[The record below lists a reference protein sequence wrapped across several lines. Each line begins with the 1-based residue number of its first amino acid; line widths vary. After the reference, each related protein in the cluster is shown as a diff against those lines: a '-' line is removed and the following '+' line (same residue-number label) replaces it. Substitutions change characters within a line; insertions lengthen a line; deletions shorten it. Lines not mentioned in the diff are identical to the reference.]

1 MRVTFVME
9 QHIGH
14 QTYYQNLRRG
24 VEQDGKITAVWM
36 PVTYNGASNLLTR
49 LPGISNSLRGTLQ
62 GMIQVRRA
70 LSGGHYDV
78 AFFNTQVPAA
88 LAARKVRRRPYVLAS
103 DITPIQ
109 YDGMSHL
116 YGHQPDKAGLLASY
130 KHRINVGLMRGAAR
144 ILPWSHW
151 TRDSLIR
158 DYGVSAER
166 IDVVPPGVDLQLWKP
181 ANTERRAGPL
191 RILFV
196 GGDLYR
202 KGGATLLET
211 FRMLPRG
218 SAELHLVTRSQITP
232 EEGVHTYYT
241 MRPNSPELIA
251 LYQSA
256 DVFVLPT
263 EAEAFGIAAIE
274 ASAAGL
280 AIIATAVGGL
290 ADVVSDGETGFLVKP
305 HDVTNLHALLGRL
318 ADKPELRVRMG
329 RAARQRAE
337 TYFDAQ
343 RNAARVIEH
352 LRAAVTEAAATRAG
366 ASPISNHR

>member
-1 MRVTFVME
+1 MHVTFIME

-24 VEQDGKITAVWM
+24 VEQDGKIEATWV
-36 PVTYNGASNLLTR
+36 PITYSGANKLLER
-49 LPGISNSLRGTLQ
+49 IPGLPAGLRGTLQ
-62 GMIQVRRA
+62 GMIQVRQA
-70 LSGGHYDV
+70 ISKGAYDV

-88 LAARKVRRRPYVLAS
+88 LAASQVQRRLYVLAT

-116 YGHQPDKAGLLASY
+116 YGHKADKAGILSNY
-130 KHRINVGLMRGAAR
+130 KHRVNVALFRGAAR

-151 TRDSLIR
+151 TRDSLIS
-158 DYGVSAER
+158 DYGVEPGR
-166 IDVVPPGVDLQLWKP
+166 IDVVPPGVDLQLWQP
-181 ANTERRAGPL
+181 GERRQSERAL
-191 RILFV
+191 QILFV

-202 KGGATLLET
+202 KGGATLLEA
-211 FRMLPRG
+211 FRSLPAG
-218 SAELHLVTRSQITP
+218 SAELHLVTRSPITP
-232 EEGVHTYYT
+232 EAGVHPYYT

-251 LYQSA
+251 LYQQA

-290 ADVVSDGETGFLVKP
+290 ADVVSEGKTGFLTRP
-305 HDVTNLHALLGRL
+305 RDVAGLRALLERL
-318 ADKPELRVRMG
+318 ASDTALRERMG
-329 RAARQRAE
+329 RAARERAE
-337 TYFDAQ
+337 HLFDAQ
-343 RNAARVIEH
+343 QNAATIIKH
-352 LRAAVTEAAATRAG
+352 LRATAADTH
-366 ASPISNHR
+366 N